1 MFIEIDMMA
10 EEEDFI
16 VASSQS
22 EEVPEEVEA
31 MDDLDHLYMD
41 EQLYLQSIFDLKG
54 GAMSVENRKR
64 LLELVEKKFSNEDEI
79 ASATSTP
86 HI

>member
-16 VASSQS
+16 VASSQR

-41 EQLYLQSIFDLKG
+41 EQLYLQSIFDL
-54 GAMSVENRKR
+54 
-64 LLELVEKKFSNEDEI
+64 
-79 ASATSTP
+79 
-86 HI
+86 